1 MSAQVVTINIC
12 HVIYERSFND
22 INIQDSN
29 KKVYHNIENDI
40 YYVVERIIKFQG
52 SRAKSYVNVKDRT
65 SAVAGVKTPKL
76 FYMFG

>member
-1 MSAQVVTINIC
+1 MSSMNEVLMILI
-12 HVIYERSFND
+12 F
-22 INIQDSN
+22 NIQT